1 MSNTKVS
8 GERDYAQLET
18 EFTKLREDVA
28 SLADTVK
35 SIAASEARGVSEALR
50 SSFDS
55 AANQARRASK
65 RVQTGAHD
73 AAESLQASV
82 EEHPISSVL
91 LALGV
96 GVVVG
101 MMLRR

>member
-1 MSNTKVS
+1 MSNAKLS

-18 EFTKLREDVA
+18 EFAKLREDVA

-35 SIAASEARGVSEALR
+35 GIAANEARGVSDALR
-50 SSFDS
+50 SSLES
-55 AANQARRASK
+55 AAKQARNASK
-65 RVQTGAHD
+65 RVKSEAHD

-91 LALGV
+91 VALGV